1 MNNSNWEVEQYSKYF
16 YYGELTTEKLQKL
29 KNQAYK
35 IDQLYR
41 NGKMKEWLRSDE
53 TFILKYDKLGR
64 ILLESAQ
71 ANSCPYAAK
80 GQ

>member
-1 MNNSNWEVEQYSKYF
+1 MSNSNWEVDQYSKY
-16 YYGELTTEKLQKL
+16 YHYGELNIEKLQKL
-29 KNQAYK
+29 KDRAYE

-41 NGKMKEWLRSDE
+41 NGKMKEWLKADDA
-53 TFILKYDKLGR
+53 FVLKYDQLGR

>member
-1 MNNSNWEVEQYSKYF
+1 MTNPNWEVDQYSKY
-16 YYGELTTEKLQKL
+16 YHYGELTIEKLQKL
-29 KNQAYK
+29 KDQAYD

-41 NGKMKEWLRSDE
+41 NGKMKEWLRADDA
-53 TFILKYDKLGR
+53 FVLKYDKLGR

-71 ANSCPYAAK
+71 ANSCPYAVK